1 MNPTENKLDQI
12 VAALECEEKSIRFS
26 YRLTL
31 FGYTLLVLVVAG
43 YSLWLSSRISK
54 ELTPK
59 SAAMLLNSQVCD
71 SLPDFRLKLK
81 ENMRP
86 IAAGI
91 VSHAAKSVGEL
102 IPVASNLLKKQIEVS
117 ADSVME
123 GLEGE
128 HISAIEKFCTDCID
142 EVLAKGE
149 SVTDAEIADA
159 LVIGAID
166 DINREMD
173 KILTHEALAGI
184 TDLGQ
189 RLKTIREIP
198 VEKASKQQYGEKM
211 FIIYWLQLLDKGD
224 VGSLGTIFKTE
235 AEQ

>member
-1 MNPTENKLDQI
+1 MNPTENKLDHI
-12 VAALECEEKSIRFS
+12 VAVLDREEKSIRFS

-31 FGYTLLVLVVAG
+31 FGYTLLAIVVAG
-43 YSLWLSSRISK
+43 YSLWLSGRISK

-59 SAAMLLNSQVCD
+59 SAAVLLNTQVCE
-71 SLPDFRLKLK
+71 SLPELRVKLK

-86 IAAGI
+86 FAAGI
-91 VSHAAKSVGEL
+91 VAHAAKSVSEL
-102 IPVASNLLKKQIEVS
+102 IPVASNLIKKQIEFS

-123 GLEGE
+123 RLEKQ
-128 HISAIEKFCTDCID
+128 HIAEIEKFCTDCID

-149 SVTDAEIADA
+149 TVTDAEIADA

-184 TDLGQ
+184 TDLEQ

-198 VEKASKQQYGEKM
+198 VQKASKQQYAEKM

-224 VGSLGTIFKTE
+224 LGSLGKIFKTD
-235 AEQ
+235 AE